1 MKTKSQIEETIADCK
16 KSIKE
21 MEKID
26 NHEDFL
32 IFQGWVEAL
41 EYVLKD
47 DSYDLND
54 KEKKALRDFECDTEK
69 ETGVSMISGGFAI
82 AEVYDEDDFYDE
94 NKDKV
99 HEFYKVQLKWGVQS
113 DCTDRV
119 NTEYYHLHKETLR
132 FESL

>member
-1 MKTKSQIEETIADCK
+1 MKTKSQIKETIADCK

-32 IFQGWVEAL
+32 VFQGWVEAL
-41 EYVLKD
+41 EYVLGD
-47 DSYDLND
+47 DSYNLND
-54 KEKKALRDFECDTEK
+54 KENKALREFECNTEK
-69 ETGVSMISGGFAI
+69 ETGVSMLSGGFAI
-82 AEVYDEDDFYDE
+82 AEVYDEGDYWDE
-94 NKDKV
+94 DKV

-119 NTEYYHLHKETLR
+119 NTEYYRLYKKTLR

>member
-1 MKTKSQIEETIADCK
+1 MKAISQIKKTLSDYE

-21 MEKID
+21 TEETQD
-26 NHEDFL
+26 YENFL
-32 IFQGWVEAL
+32 IFKGWVEAL
-41 EYVLKD
+41 EYVLSE

-119 NTEYYHLHKETLR
+119 NTEYYRLHKETLR

>member
-1 MKTKSQIEETIADCK
+1 MKTKSQIKETIADCK

-47 DSYDLND
+47 DSYDSND
-54 KEKKALRDFECDTEK
+54 K
-69 ETGVSMISGGFAI
+69 
-82 AEVYDEDDFYDE
+82 
-94 NKDKV
+94 
-99 HEFYKVQLKWGVQS
+99 
-113 DCTDRV
+113 
-119 NTEYYHLHKETLR
+119 
-132 FESL
+132 